1 MDPGAGNG
9 HDRALLMA
17 TSARFQWPSPR
28 GFVSAYAQN
37 LMAAD
42 SLRHFD
48 DAGPWDTEAVWTR
61 FDSVLATSGG
71 FFVEANGLIFDARR
85 GS

>member
-17 TSARFQWPSPR
+17 TSARFHWPSPR

-42 SLRHFD
+42 RRRRHYTSERDSTFKTARLGD
-48 DAGPWDTEAVWTR
+48 RFRTIFRGRGPGPPVTGTFRAVP
-61 FDSVLATSGG
+61 
-71 FFVEANGLIFDARR
+71 
-85 GS
+85 

>member
-1 MDPGAGNG
+1 MIGAAAGLERY
-9 HDRALLMA
+9 RADH
-17 TSARFQWPSPR
+17 
-28 GFVSAYAQN
+28 
-37 LMAAD
+37 AAD
-42 SLRHFD
+42 RHFD